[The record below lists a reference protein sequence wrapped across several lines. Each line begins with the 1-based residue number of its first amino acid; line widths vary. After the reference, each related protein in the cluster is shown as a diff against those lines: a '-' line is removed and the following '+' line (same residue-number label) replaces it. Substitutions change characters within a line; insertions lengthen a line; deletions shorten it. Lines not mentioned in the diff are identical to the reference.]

1 MPSESFWANFL
12 LQHVFFWSSFWI
24 KWKTGKL
31 HFNNKKQ
38 QMFDSMWF
46 LLTIFDFSTLCVLV
60 FSHMLGQM
68 PFCELYG
75 DMCTTEEANMI
86 SVRRSSSKWSLS
98 TFGTFYETKARSL
111 PTCIVHART
120 PGRSVSKTLPDF
132 MNYIHQ
138 HFDFWH
144 HLSKLKQQEEHKKQ
158 GNIPGSSS
166 TKGSNSNIPLVPLT
180 PLPRKR
186 KAQQN
191 QVNPSELTVQP
202 SRRNGA
208 RAFHS
213 RRHQWSDMCGW

>member
-1 MPSESFWANFL
+1 
-12 LQHVFFWSSFWI
+12 
-24 KWKTGKL
+24 
-31 HFNNKKQ
+31 
-38 QMFDSMWF
+38 MWF
-46 LLTIFDFSTLCVLV
+46 VLTIFDFSTLCVCWFLATCLV
-60 FSHMLGQM
+60 KCHF
-68 PFCELYG
+68 
-75 DMCTTEEANMI
+75 ANCMGI
-86 SVRRSSSKWSLS
+86 CAQLRKQTWFLSGRSTSKWSLS
-98 TFGTFYETKARSL
+98 TFGTFYETKAWSL

-120 PGRSVSKTLPDF
+120 PGRGVSKTLPDF
-132 MNYIHQ
+132 MNYINISI
-138 HFDFWH
+138 FAH

-213 RRHQWSDMCGW
+213 RRQPNGVIWVAGRPYKWPEIDG